1 MAQPTRSTLSPREVW
16 FLLEPAVFVVIG
28 CALVTWHDQLHAL
41 LVNVPTPCWWAALLS
56 AVLLD
61 SRVRALRAARRRGR
75 PGGTA
80 VAPGPST
87 HDDPN
92 SVER

>member
-1 MAQPTRSTLSPREVW
+1 MAQPTRSALSLREIW

-41 LVNVPTPCWWAALLS
+41 LANVPTPCWWAALLS
-56 AVLLD
+56 TVLLD
-61 SRVRALRAARRRGR
+61 IRVRTLRAARRRDR
-75 PGGTA
+75 PSTA
-80 VAPGPST
+80 TAPGPST
-87 HDDPN
+87 HDEPN

>member
-1 MAQPTRSTLSPREVW
+1 MAQPTRSTLSLREIW
-16 FLLEPAVFVVIG
+16 FLLEPAVFVAIG
-28 CALVTWHDQLHAL
+28 CALVMWHDQLHAL
-41 LVNVPTPCWWAALLS
+41 LANVPTPCWWAALLS

-61 SRVRALRAARRRGR
+61 SRVRSLRAARRRGR
-75 PGGTA
+75 PGPST
-80 VAPGPST
+80 VPGPST